1 MQDTF
6 LTVAEIAKQLKLNPQ
21 TVRNWIDRQLLP
33 AVCVRPRRVRVRQS
47 DLDEFLNLGG
57 ERRAEKQGP
66 QPLSEEQLLS
76 RSALANRLQRSAAWV
91 DAQVRDG
98 MPYEQ
103 PSGGHTHRRFRLSEV
118 KAWLEQRGSAQ
129 LTHEGK
135 VADAVDMEQLANA
148 LTEAAGAAQDE
159 DESKLA
165 DALRAVSNAAERLAD
180 ALERATGSAAS

>member
-1 MQDTF
+1 M
-6 LTVAEIAKQLKLNPQ
+6 LGKQ
-21 TVRNWIDRQLLP
+21 V
-33 AVCVRPRRVRVRQS
+33 
-47 DLDEFLNLGG
+47 
-57 ERRAEKQGP
+57 P
-66 QPLSEEQLLS
+66 QPSSEEQLLS

-98 MPYEQ
+98 MPCEQ
-103 PSGGHTHRRFRLSEV
+103 PGGGHTHRRFRLSEV

-135 VADAVDMEQLANA
+135 VAAVVDMQQLANA

-165 DALRAVSNAAERLAD
+165 DALRAVSKAAERLAD
-180 ALERATGSAAS
+180 ALERAPGSVPSSAGPRRPTRASSHREHAGPRPLGTGRANRAPRSRQPVTVGRAPGGKPC